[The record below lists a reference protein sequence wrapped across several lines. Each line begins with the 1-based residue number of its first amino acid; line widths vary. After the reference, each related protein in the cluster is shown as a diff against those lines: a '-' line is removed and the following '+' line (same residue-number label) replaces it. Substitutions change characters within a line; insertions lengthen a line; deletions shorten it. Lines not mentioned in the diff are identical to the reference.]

1 MGRDLTLR
9 MRHLRQGG
17 PGQVWLAVCSACG
30 HMGALP
36 VGLMLARY
44 GELEPVE
51 TALRKLRCDQCREV
65 GKVSHRLARLC
76 EPGCHRQRG

>member
-9 MRHLRQGG
+9 MRHLRQNARGS
-17 PGQVWLAVCSACG
+17 VWLAVCSACG

-36 VGLMLARY
+36 VGLLLARF
-44 GELEPVE
+44 GELEPVD
-51 TALRKLRCDQCREV
+51 TALHRLRCDQCREV
-65 GKVSHRLARLC
+65 GKVTHRLARLC